1 MIKGIRTGTQIVQP
15 QASDEILG
23 GQPKTKTQ
31 FGIGGVSYSSEK
43 IKQQLGPIEQGTTF
57 IDELKKDMDAD
68 LAERTDVQQTQ
79 DMMGKASQRAN
90 LEQNVSSKMG
100 NQIDRIRN
108 PSHGGP
114 RSGISFLVNSKTGV
128 PTILYT

>member
-68 LAERTDVQQTQ
+68 LAERTDVQQAQ
-79 DMMGKASQRAN
+79 DMMGEASRA
-90 LEQNVSSKMG
+90 EQMMQDISSKME
-100 NQIDRIRN
+100 NQKN
-108 PSHGGP
+108 PQQDP
-114 RSGISFLVNSKTGV
+114 QSKSWWSE
-128 PTILYT
+128 IWHFFSS